1 MKSRV
6 STALLLACVLTA
18 GCDLPDILTG
28 KKDKNPEATPTS
40 PTSPSGSTS
49 MDAFAGTWSSA
60 TASTPASGCG
70 NLKYTVTPTTSTS
83 AAVTFTATCAS
94 NITVNGS
101 GAGTLSGNVVDCD
114 CTRAQIEARTAAS
127 VHQSSE
133 LVYDGFCRDRGL
145 PLAEGVGWR
154 VRMDPGAESF
164 DDQRLGMQ
172 QQDPSLTGDVL
183 VRDRLGN
190 WTYQFCVSVDDYRQ
204 GIDLV
209 IRGEDLLPSTG
220 RQIRIARLL
229 GRERQ
234 ATFFHHPLLMKSP
247 TQKLS
252 KSDGDTGIRELRA
265 RGWTPEQVKAAARS
279 DG

>member
-70 NLKYTVTPTTSTS
+70 NLKYTITPTTSTS

-101 GAGTLSGNVVDCD
+101 GAGTLSGNVVDWG
-114 CTRAQIEARTAAS
+114 AS
-127 VHQSSE
+127 G
-133 LVYDGFCRDRGL
+133 LVSQGGVNCPFAFTNSKATMGTDGQVVVNYNGTVCGI
-145 PLAEGVGWR
+145 P
-154 VRMDPGAESF
+154 
-164 DDQRLGMQ
+164 
-172 QQDPSLTGDVL
+172 
-183 VRDRLGN
+183 
-190 WTYQFCVSVDDYRQ
+190 VS
-204 GIDLV
+204 GT
-209 IRGEDLLPSTG
+209 ET
-220 RQIRIARLL
+220 
-229 GRERQ
+229 
-234 ATFFHHPLLMKSP
+234 
-247 TQKLS
+247 
-252 KSDGDTGIRELRA
+252 
-265 RGWTPEQVKAAARS
+265 VKK
-279 DG
+279 